1 MTKTENYILFDVSGT
16 GKENKNSPMKT
27 TLRGE
32 LFIDWVDEKQWFVV
46 RQFEDGCEE
55 FRCITDDESE
65 FYINLDADCRILNGD
80 YKEVRSNFEIEYCG
94 GSVSNEAALYI
105 ALQKTTDN
113 AYEKFLK
120 DCKKRI
126 KKGFPKIFTDKDKYF
141 FVYKEEVIE

>member
-32 LFIDWVDEKQWFVV
+32 LFTDWVDEKQWFVV

-80 YKEVRSNFEIEYCG
+80 YKEVRSNFEIEKRAV
-94 GSVSNEAALYI
+94 SVSCEANFHNALE
-105 ALQKTTDN
+105 KTTEH

-141 FVYKEEVIE
+141 FVYKEEVLE